1 MSKKRTYL
9 DTGVLI
15 AVARGKEDL
24 AEKGLQILDDPD
36 REFIASPFLKLEVL
50 PKAVHGKHD
59 DEVTFY
65 EEFFSAVRYRI
76 KASEHLVEE
85 ALRYANAHGLGGMD
99 ALHVAAAI
107 EAEADELV
115 TTEKPTK
122 PMHRV
127 KEVKVVSLYG

>member
-15 AVARGKEDL
+15 VVARGKEDL
-24 AEKGLQILDDPD
+24 VEKGLEIFNDPD
-36 REFIASPFLKLEVL
+36 REFISSPFVKLEVL
-50 PKAVHGKHD
+50 PKAVHGKHK
-59 DEVTFY
+59 DEVEFY
-65 EEFFSAVRYRI
+65 EEFFSSARYQI

-107 EAEADELV
+107 EAKADELV

-122 PMHRV
+122 PIHRV
-127 KEVKVVSLYG
+127 KEVKVVSLYE

>member
-9 DTGVLI
+9 DSGVLI
-15 AVARGKEDL
+15 AVARGKEDIV
-24 AEKGLQILDDPD
+24 EKGLEIFNDPD
-36 REFIASPFLKLEVL
+36 REFISSLFLKLEVL
-50 PKAVHGKHD
+50 PKAVHGKHA
-59 DEVTFY
+59 DEVEFY
-65 EEFFSAVRYRI
+65 EAFFSAARYQV
-76 KASEHLVEE
+76 KASEHLAKE
-85 ALRYANAHGLGGMD
+85 ALRYAKAHGLGGMD

-107 EAEADELV
+107 EAKADELV